1 MWVYYTDDYGVES
14 KAKIQLIKEKRKLK
28 SFFCRKDYFTER
40 YYLVVQKRDGV
51 CGWIPYIFRDI
62 TYETIILWDD
72 DYTTHT
78 NIKTVVSTL
87 NDENYQA
94 WLMTFANMDFARKY
108 YEEQNQKRQEENERK
123 RLDRTE

>member
-40 YYLVVQKRDGV
+40 YYLVVQKRDGG

-94 WLMTFANMDFARKY
+94 WLMTFANMDIARKY